1 MNKLSSEVSEFLDG
15 LNHPFRK
22 EIEKLRLII
31 INATNDLAENIKW
44 NGPNYCYGEA
54 DRITMKIQPPKQV
67 QLILHRGAK
76 KQEQPKERIIQ
87 TDSKILTWKENDR
100 AVITFKNMADI
111 DKAEADL
118 IEIVNDWIKATQ

>member
-31 INATNDLAENIKW
+31 LNATNDLTENIKW

-54 DRITMKIQPPKQV
+54 DRITMRIQPPKQV

-100 AVITFKNMADI
+100 AVITFKNMTDI
-111 DKAEADL
+111 EKGEADL